1 MASLSPHSK
10 GLVSSEALKGCIN
23 LAESIYQNQISLSTL
38 RLPGLK
44 AVACSGLTLH
54 FDRLSVLS
62 LPKEATL
69 LYPAFKGG
77 AWRRRMGQRP
87 PPSLSTLCMN
97 VPIYIVW
104 LDNFLDCWP
113 SMPSDERI

>member
-10 GLVSSEALKGCIN
+10 GLVSSEALNGCIN

-69 LYPAFKGG
+69 LYPPSKAGLG
-77 AWRRRMGQRP
+77 AAEWVNDHLHVIAKHALHERP
-87 PPSLSTLCMN
+87 GLHCLARQLS
-97 VPIYIVW
+97 
-104 LDNFLDCWP
+104 
-113 SMPSDERI
+113 